1 MVLLIHY
8 GTTMIYRTTI
18 TTKRVNYKGQLRL
31 KTGKLQME
39 VQNGKEYD
47 WIKIEELL
55 QATIYQ
61 DT

>member
-1 MVLLIHY
+1 
-8 GTTMIYRTTI
+8 MIYRTTKTI
-18 TTKRVNYKGQLRL
+18 KRVNCIGQLRL

-47 WIKIEELL
+47 WIKNRGIIT
-55 QATIYQ
+55 TIYKYK